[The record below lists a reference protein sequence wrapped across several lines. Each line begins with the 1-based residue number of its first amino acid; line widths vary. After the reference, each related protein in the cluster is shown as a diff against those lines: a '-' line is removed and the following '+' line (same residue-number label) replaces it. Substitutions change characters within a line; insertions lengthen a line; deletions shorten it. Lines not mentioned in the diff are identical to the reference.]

1 MLPYLRPWKASVGME
16 FRDRVHGFLS
26 LEGPQ
31 ITRAPEITWEIMG
44 IRAYLEKERDS
55 GGGHTKISANSEA
68 IQ

>member
-1 MLPYLRPWKASVGME
+1 ME

-31 ITRAPEITWEIMG
+31 MTRAPEITWEIMD

-55 GGGHTKISANSEA
+55 GGEHTKISANSEA

>member
-1 MLPYLRPWKASVGME
+1 ME
-16 FRDRVHGFLS
+16 FRDHVHGFLS

-31 ITRAPEITWEIMG
+31 MTRAPEITWEIMG